1 MINNLTMKN
10 KANFFRKTTLL
21 LLSLITTASLFVS
34 CVGDELFRDDL
45 PDANSVE
52 DTVPPSAD
60 FSYASDQEDFRI
72 VHFTNLSSEAS
83 NYSWD
88 FGGGA
93 TSNEKD
99 PTHTFH
105 DGVGTYPVSLTASD
119 ANDVASTI
127 SIDVDVVDELVPI
140 FECPSFECSPR
151 TPWAGDGGE
160 TSTFTGSSGPT
171 PPDGATG
178 AKISSSSQWLDQ
190 TILVSPDTE
199 YEIIFWYVSTPGA
212 TNGGA
217 MLIQD
222 KDTGQNFKDENLPAS
237 ATSGQYYEIRYTI
250 TTAATT
256 ENLRFRMDYGGFEC
270 RYDLISIARL

>member
-1 MINNLTMKN
+1 MKN
-10 KANFFRKTTLL
+10 KVNIFRKTTLFL
-21 LLSLITTASLFVS
+21 LGIVTASFIVS

-45 PDANSVE
+45 PDANSKE
-52 DTVPPSAD
+52 DTVPPSAN

-72 VHFTNLSSEAS
+72 VHFTDLSSEA
-83 NYSWD
+83 NTYSWD

-93 TSNEKD
+93 TSDEKD
-99 PTHTFH
+99 PTHTFSA
-105 DGVGTYPVSLTASD
+105 GVGTYPVTLIASD
-119 ANDVASTI
+119 SNNQTSTI
-127 SIDVDVVDELVPI
+127 TIDVEVVDELVPI
-140 FECPSFECSPR
+140 FQCPSFECSPR

-190 TILVSPDTE
+190 TILVSPDTS
-199 YEIIFWYVSTPGA
+199 YEIIFWYVSTPGS
-212 TNGGA
+212 TNGGSL
-217 MLIQD
+217 LIQD
-222 KDTGQNFKDENLPAS
+222 ADTGQNFKNEDLPAS
-237 ATSGQYYEIRYTI
+237 ATSGQYYEISYQI

-270 RYDLISIARL
+270 RYDLISIERL

>member
-1 MINNLTMKN
+1 MKN
-10 KANFFRKTTLL
+10 KIKFFRKTILL
-21 LLSLITTASLFVS
+21 LLGIITTASVFVS
-34 CVGDELFRDDL
+34 CVSEDLFRDDL
-45 PDANSVE
+45 PDANSIE
-52 DTVPPSAD
+52 DTVPPTAD

-83 NYSWD
+83 NYLWD

-93 TSNEKD
+93 TSTELD
-99 PTHTFH
+99 PTHTYNS
-105 DGVGTYPVSLTASD
+105 GVGTYPVTLTATD
-119 ANDVASTI
+119 GNDVSDTVTI
-127 SIDVDVVDELVPI
+127 DIDVIDQLIPV

-160 TSTFTGSSGPT
+160 TSTYTGSSGPT

-190 TILVSPDTE
+190 TILVSPGTT
-199 YEIIFWYVSTPGA
+199 YVITFWYVSTPGS
-212 TNGGA
+212 TNGGS

-222 KDTGQNFKDENLPAS
+222 ADSGQNFKDEDLPAS
-237 ATSGQYYEIRYTI
+237 ATSGQYYEISYSF

-270 RYDLISIARL
+270 RYDLISIE